1 MRIFA
6 AVNNDSNLSRRAAVI
21 AQHTKFVTDKT
32 KKTEDKDMI
41 ETFCILMMV
50 FCIILFI
57 VKGIG
62 HAGKALCATPK
73 PSSKK
78 SCPESN
84 KGDLIQEISFE
95 PPVKI
100 IEEKL
105 RRKEKERKLREER
118 YWEEFPEKYKG
129 AVCDEEMKAILDLA
143 RKENKTKEEELI
155 LLFAKLQVEDLYR
168 KKNATAN

>member
-1 MRIFA
+1 
-6 AVNNDSNLSRRAAVI
+6 
-21 AQHTKFVTDKT
+21 
-32 KKTEDKDMI
+32 MI

-62 HAGKALCATPK
+62 HAGKALCTTPK

-78 SCPESN
+78 SCPE
-84 KGDLIQEISFE
+84 IQEISFE
-95 PPVKI
+95 LPAKI
-100 IEEKL
+100 IEEDL
-105 RRKEKERKLREER
+105 RQKAQERKLREKK

-129 AVCDEEMKAILDLA
+129 AVCEEEMKAILDLA
-143 RKENKTKEEELI
+143 RKENKTKEEELT

-168 KKNATAN
+168 KKSATARLN

>member
-1 MRIFA
+1 
-6 AVNNDSNLSRRAAVI
+6 
-21 AQHTKFVTDKT
+21 
-32 KKTEDKDMI
+32 MI

-73 PSSKK
+73 SSSKK
-78 SCPESN
+78 SCPE
-84 KGDLIQEISFE
+84 IQEISFE
-95 PPVKI
+95 LPAKI
-100 IEEKL
+100 IEEDL
-105 RRKEKERKLREER
+105 RQKAQERKLREKK

-143 RKENKTKEEELI
+143 RKDNKTKEEELT
-155 LLFAKLQVEDLYR
+155 LLFAKLQVEELYR
-168 KKNATAN
+168 KKSAAAKLN

>member
-1 MRIFA
+1 
-6 AVNNDSNLSRRAAVI
+6 
-21 AQHTKFVTDKT
+21 
-32 KKTEDKDMI
+32 MI
-41 ETFCILMMV
+41 ETFCILMML
-50 FCIILFI
+50 FCIVLFI

-73 PSSKK
+73 SSSKK

-84 KGDLIQEISFE
+84 EGDLIQEISYE
-95 PPVKI
+95 LPEKI
-100 IEEKL
+100 IEEEL
-105 RRKEKERKLREER
+105 RRKKQERKLREEK

-143 RKENKTKEEELI
+143 HKENKTKEEELI

-168 KKNATAN
+168 KKNATV

>member
-1 MRIFA
+1 
-6 AVNNDSNLSRRAAVI
+6 
-21 AQHTKFVTDKT
+21 
-32 KKTEDKDMI
+32 MI

-62 HAGKALCATPK
+62 HAGKALCATPE

-78 SCPESN
+78 SCPE
-84 KGDLIQEISFE
+84 IQEISYQL
-95 PPVKI
+95 PAKI
-100 IEEKL
+100 IEEDL
-105 RRKEKERKLREER
+105 RQKAQERKLREKK

-143 RKENKTKEEELI
+143 RKENKTKEEELT

-168 KKNATAN
+168 KKSAAAKLN

>member
-1 MRIFA
+1 
-6 AVNNDSNLSRRAAVI
+6 
-21 AQHTKFVTDKT
+21 
-32 KKTEDKDMI
+32 MI

-50 FCIILFI
+50 FCIVLFI
-57 VKGIG
+57 LKGLG

-73 PSSKK
+73 SSSKK

-95 PPVKI
+95 LPAKI
-100 IEEKL
+100 IEEDL
-105 RRKEKERKLREER
+105 RQKEKERQLREGK

-143 RKENKTKEEELI
+143 HKENKTKEEELI

-168 KKNATAN
+168 KKNATAKLN

>member
-1 MRIFA
+1 
-6 AVNNDSNLSRRAAVI
+6 
-21 AQHTKFVTDKT
+21 
-32 KKTEDKDMI
+32 MI

-73 PSSKK
+73 SSSKK
-78 SCPESN
+78 SCPE
-84 KGDLIQEISFE
+84 IQEISFE
-95 PPVKI
+95 LPVEI
-100 IEEKL
+100 IEEDL
-105 RRKEKERKLREER
+105 RQKAQERKLREKK

-129 AVCDEEMKAILDLA
+129 AVCEEEMKAILDLA
-143 RKENKTKEEELI
+143 RKENKTKEEELT

-168 KKNATAN
+168 KKSATARQN

>member
-1 MRIFA
+1 
-6 AVNNDSNLSRRAAVI
+6 
-21 AQHTKFVTDKT
+21 
-32 KKTEDKDMI
+32 MI

-73 PSSKK
+73 SSSKK
-78 SCPESN
+78 SCPE
-84 KGDLIQEISFE
+84 IQEISFE
-95 PPVKI
+95 LPAKI
-100 IEEKL
+100 IEEDL
-105 RRKEKERKLREER
+105 RQKAQERKLREEK

-143 RKENKTKEEELI
+143 RKENKTKEEELT

-168 KKNATAN
+168 KKSATARLN

>member
-1 MRIFA
+1 
-6 AVNNDSNLSRRAAVI
+6 
-21 AQHTKFVTDKT
+21 
-32 KKTEDKDMI
+32 MI

-73 PSSKK
+73 SSSKK
-78 SCPESN
+78 SCPE
-84 KGDLIQEISFE
+84 IQEISFE
-95 PPVKI
+95 LPAKI
-100 IEEKL
+100 IEEDL
-105 RRKEKERKLREER
+105 RQKAQERKLREKK

-143 RKENKTKEEELI
+143 HKENKTKEEELT

-168 KKNATAN
+168 KKSATARLN

>member
-1 MRIFA
+1 
-6 AVNNDSNLSRRAAVI
+6 
-21 AQHTKFVTDKT
+21 
-32 KKTEDKDMI
+32 MI

-78 SCPESN
+78 SCPE
-84 KGDLIQEISFE
+84 IQEISFE
-95 PPVKI
+95 LPAKI
-100 IEEKL
+100 IEEDL
-105 RRKEKERKLREER
+105 RQKAQERKLREKK

-143 RKENKTKEEELI
+143 RKENKTKEEELT

-168 KKNATAN
+168 KKSATARLN

>member
-1 MRIFA
+1 
-6 AVNNDSNLSRRAAVI
+6 
-21 AQHTKFVTDKT
+21 
-32 KKTEDKDMI
+32 MI

-78 SCPESN
+78 SCPE
-84 KGDLIQEISFE
+84 IQEISFE
-95 PPVKI
+95 LPVEI
-100 IEEKL
+100 IEEDL
-105 RRKEKERKLREER
+105 RQKAQERKLREKK

-129 AVCDEEMKAILDLA
+129 AVCEEEMKAILDLA
-143 RKENKTKEEELI
+143 RKENKTKEEEI
-155 LLFAKLQVEDLYR
+155 TLLFAKLQVEDLYR
-168 KKNATAN
+168 KKKHSGID

>member
-1 MRIFA
+1 
-6 AVNNDSNLSRRAAVI
+6 
-21 AQHTKFVTDKT
+21 
-32 KKTEDKDMI
+32 MI

-73 PSSKK
+73 SSSKK
-78 SCPESN
+78 SCPE
-84 KGDLIQEISFE
+84 IQEISFE
-95 PPVKI
+95 LPTKI
-100 IEEKL
+100 IEEDL
-105 RRKEKERKLREER
+105 RQKAQERKLREKK

-129 AVCDEEMKAILDLA
+129 AVCEEEMKAILDLA
-143 RKENKTKEEELI
+143 RKENKTKEEELT

-168 KKNATAN
+168 KKSATARLN

>member
-1 MRIFA
+1 
-6 AVNNDSNLSRRAAVI
+6 
-21 AQHTKFVTDKT
+21 
-32 KKTEDKDMI
+32 MI
-41 ETFCILMMV
+41 ETFCILMML
-50 FCIILFI
+50 FCIVLFI

-73 PSSKK
+73 PSLKK

-84 KGDLIQEISFE
+84 EGDLIQEISYE
-95 PPVKI
+95 LPEKI
-100 IEEKL
+100 IEEEL
-105 RRKEKERKLREER
+105 RRKKQERKLREEK

-143 RKENKTKEEELI
+143 HKENKTKEEELI

-168 KKNATAN
+168 KKDATAKLN

>member
-1 MRIFA
+1 
-6 AVNNDSNLSRRAAVI
+6 
-21 AQHTKFVTDKT
+21 
-32 KKTEDKDMI
+32 MI

-73 PSSKK
+73 SSSK
-78 SCPESN
+78 
-84 KGDLIQEISFE
+84 DISFE
-95 PPVKI
+95 LPAKI
-100 IEEKL
+100 IEEDL
-105 RRKEKERKLREER
+105 RQKEKERQLREGK

-129 AVCDEEMKAILDLA
+129 AVCEEEMKAILDLA
-143 RKENKTKEEELI
+143 HKENKTKEEELT

-168 KKNATAN
+168 KKSATAKLN

>member
-1 MRIFA
+1 
-6 AVNNDSNLSRRAAVI
+6 
-21 AQHTKFVTDKT
+21 
-32 KKTEDKDMI
+32 MI

-73 PSSKK
+73 SSSKK
-78 SCPESN
+78 SCPE
-84 KGDLIQEISFE
+84 IQEISFE
-95 PPVKI
+95 LPTKI
-100 IEEKL
+100 IEEDL
-105 RRKEKERKLREER
+105 RQKAQERKLREKK

-129 AVCDEEMKAILDLA
+129 AVCEEEMKAILDLA
-143 RKENKTKEEELI
+143 RKENKTKEEELT

-168 KKNATAN
+168 KKSAAAKLN

>member
-1 MRIFA
+1 
-6 AVNNDSNLSRRAAVI
+6 
-21 AQHTKFVTDKT
+21 
-32 KKTEDKDMI
+32 MI

-62 HAGKALCATPK
+62 HAGKAMCATPK
-73 PSSKK
+73 SSSKK
-78 SCPESN
+78 SCPE
-84 KGDLIQEISFE
+84 IQEISFE
-95 PPVKI
+95 LPTKI
-100 IEEKL
+100 IEEDL
-105 RRKEKERKLREER
+105 QRKAQERKLREKI

-143 RKENKTKEEELI
+143 RKENKTKEEELT

-168 KKNATAN
+168 KKSATAKLN

>member
-1 MRIFA
+1 
-6 AVNNDSNLSRRAAVI
+6 
-21 AQHTKFVTDKT
+21 
-32 KKTEDKDMI
+32 MI
-41 ETFCILMMV
+41 ETFCILMML
-50 FCIILFI
+50 FCIVLFI

-84 KGDLIQEISFE
+84 DGDLIREISFE
-95 PPVKI
+95 LPAKT
-100 IEEKL
+100 IEEDL
-105 RRKEKERKLREER
+105 RQKEQERKLREEK

-143 RKENKTKEEELI
+143 HKEYKTKEEELT
-155 LLFAKLQVEDLYR
+155 LLFAKLQVEDLY
-168 KKNATAN
+168 KKKKRSGKLN

>member
-1 MRIFA
+1 
-6 AVNNDSNLSRRAAVI
+6 
-21 AQHTKFVTDKT
+21 
-32 KKTEDKDMI
+32 MI

-62 HAGKALCATPK
+62 HAGKALCTTPK
-73 PSSKK
+73 SSSKK
-78 SCPESN
+78 SCPE
-84 KGDLIQEISFE
+84 IQEISFE
-95 PPVKI
+95 LPTKI
-100 IEEKL
+100 IEEDL
-105 RRKEKERKLREER
+105 RQKAQERKLREKK

-143 RKENKTKEEELI
+143 RKENKTKEEELT

-168 KKNATAN
+168 KKSATAKLN

>member
-1 MRIFA
+1 
-6 AVNNDSNLSRRAAVI
+6 
-21 AQHTKFVTDKT
+21 
-32 KKTEDKDMI
+32 MI

-78 SCPESN
+78 SCPE
-84 KGDLIQEISFE
+84 IQEISFKL
-95 PPVKI
+95 PAKI
-100 IEEKL
+100 IEEDL
-105 RRKEKERKLREER
+105 QRKAQERKLREKK

-129 AVCDEEMKAILDLA
+129 AVCDDEMKAILDLA
-143 RKENKTKEEELI
+143 RKENKTKEEELT

-168 KKNATAN
+168 KKSAAARLN

>member
-1 MRIFA
+1 
-6 AVNNDSNLSRRAAVI
+6 
-21 AQHTKFVTDKT
+21 
-32 KKTEDKDMI
+32 MI

-50 FCIILFI
+50 FCIVLFI

-78 SCPESN
+78 SCTE
-84 KGDLIQEISFE
+84 IQEISNE

-100 IEEKL
+100 IEEDL
-105 RRKEKERKLREER
+105 RQKEKERQLREGK

-143 RKENKTKEEELI
+143 HKENKTKEEELT

-168 KKNATAN
+168 KKNATAKLN

>member
-1 MRIFA
+1 
-6 AVNNDSNLSRRAAVI
+6 
-21 AQHTKFVTDKT
+21 
-32 KKTEDKDMI
+32 MI

-78 SCPESN
+78 SCPE
-84 KGDLIQEISFE
+84 IQEISFE
-95 PPVKI
+95 LPTKI
-100 IEEKL
+100 IEEDL
-105 RRKEKERKLREER
+105 RQKAQERKLREKK

-129 AVCDEEMKAILDLA
+129 AVCEEEMKAILDLA
-143 RKENKTKEEELI
+143 RKENKTKEEELT

-168 KKNATAN
+168 KKSAAAKLN

>member
-1 MRIFA
+1 
-6 AVNNDSNLSRRAAVI
+6 
-21 AQHTKFVTDKT
+21 
-32 KKTEDKDMI
+32 MI

-73 PSSKK
+73 SSSKK
-78 SCPESN
+78 SCPE
-84 KGDLIQEISFE
+84 IQEISFE
-95 PPVKI
+95 LPAKI
-100 IEEKL
+100 IEEDL
-105 RRKEKERKLREER
+105 RQKAQERKLREKI

-129 AVCDEEMKAILDLA
+129 AVCEEEMKAILDLA
-143 RKENKTKEEELI
+143 RKENKTKEEELT

-168 KKNATAN
+168 KKSATAKLN

>member
-1 MRIFA
+1 
-6 AVNNDSNLSRRAAVI
+6 
-21 AQHTKFVTDKT
+21 
-32 KKTEDKDMI
+32 MI

-73 PSSKK
+73 SSSKK
-78 SCPESN
+78 SCPE
-84 KGDLIQEISFE
+84 IQEISFE
-95 PPVKI
+95 LPAKI
-100 IEEKL
+100 IEEDL
-105 RRKEKERKLREER
+105 RQKKQERKLREKK

-143 RKENKTKEEELI
+143 RKENKTKEEELT

-168 KKNATAN
+168 KKSATARLN

>member
-1 MRIFA
+1 
-6 AVNNDSNLSRRAAVI
+6 
-21 AQHTKFVTDKT
+21 
-32 KKTEDKDMI
+32 MI

-73 PSSKK
+73 SSSKK
-78 SCPESN
+78 SCPE
-84 KGDLIQEISFE
+84 IQEISYQL
-95 PPVKI
+95 PAKI
-100 IEEKL
+100 IEEDL
-105 RRKEKERKLREER
+105 RQKAQERKLREKI

-129 AVCDEEMKAILDLA
+129 AVCEEEMKAILDLA
-143 RKENKTKEEELI
+143 RKENKTKEEELT

-168 KKNATAN
+168 KKSAAAKLN

>member
-1 MRIFA
+1 
-6 AVNNDSNLSRRAAVI
+6 
-21 AQHTKFVTDKT
+21 
-32 KKTEDKDMI
+32 MI

-73 PSSKK
+73 SSSKK
-78 SCPESN
+78 SCPE
-84 KGDLIQEISFE
+84 IQEISFE
-95 PPVKI
+95 LPAKI
-100 IEEKL
+100 IEEDL
-105 RRKEKERKLREER
+105 RQKAQERKLREKI

-129 AVCDEEMKAILDLA
+129 AVCEEEMKAILDLA
-143 RKENKTKEEELI
+143 HKENKTKEEELT

-168 KKNATAN
+168 KKSATARLN

>member
-1 MRIFA
+1 
-6 AVNNDSNLSRRAAVI
+6 
-21 AQHTKFVTDKT
+21 
-32 KKTEDKDMI
+32 MI
-41 ETFCILMMV
+41 ETFCILMML
-50 FCIILFI
+50 FCIVLFI

-73 PSSKK
+73 SSSKK

-84 KGDLIQEISFE
+84 KGDLIQEISYE
-95 PPVKI
+95 LPEKI
-100 IEEKL
+100 IEEEL
-105 RRKEKERKLREER
+105 RRKKQERKLREEK

-143 RKENKTKEEELI
+143 HKENKTKEEELI

-168 KKNATAN
+168 KKNAAAKLN